1 MSPEFEDW
9 LRRSLDFLSAK
20 LSPERA
26 VGLVGAVIRETPE
39 LYNEFIGD
47 VRVQP
52 FIEATDDLLH

>member
-26 VGLVGAVIRETPE
+26 VGLVGAVIREAPE
-39 LYNEFIGD
+39 LYNEFMGD
-47 VRVQP
+47 VRVEP
-52 FIEATDDLLH
+52 FDATNDLLH

>member
-20 LSPERA
+20 LSRERA
-26 VGLVGAVIRETPE
+26 VSLIGAVIRETPE